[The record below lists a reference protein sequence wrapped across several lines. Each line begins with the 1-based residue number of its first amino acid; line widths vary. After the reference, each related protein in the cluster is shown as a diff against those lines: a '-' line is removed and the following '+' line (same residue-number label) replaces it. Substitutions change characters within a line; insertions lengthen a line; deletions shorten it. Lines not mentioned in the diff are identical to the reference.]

1 MEGQREGQEHH
12 CQQPELLRVACP
24 AFHWPAPGGA
34 YRMAMGVGAGSTV
47 AAGLP
52 GHHHSMRCGAGGEII
67 SLDSLASI
75 A

>member
-12 CQQPELLRVACP
+12 CQQPELFRVAC
-24 AFHWPAPGGA
+24 AAVHWAAVGKG
-34 YRMAMGVGAGSTV
+34 YRLVMGVGAGSAV

-52 GHHHSMRCGAGGEII
+52 GHHHRMHCGAVWEIAI
-67 SLDSLASI
+67 ILQLNSI

>member
-12 CQQPELLRVACP
+12 CLQPELFRVAC
-24 AFHWPAPGGA
+24 AAVHWAAVGRG
-34 YRMAMGVGAGSTV
+34 YRLALAVGAGSAV